1 MNRNDEKK
9 KNGTTPDE
17 TITGENASYENVSN
31 ETGPDKLDSN
41 ETDPNETDYA
51 ETRPPK
57 RPPDEYAKRDGTH
70 GQKTGRRN
78 ADDFGEYDGGERGE
92 EGHTRIQSWG

>member
-51 ETRPPK
+51 ETRPQKAGSRK
-57 RPPDEYAKRDGTH
+57 RPPTSMQNETEHTDKKRADEMPT
-70 GQKTGRRN
+70 
-78 ADDFGEYDGGERGE
+78 
-92 EGHTRIQSWG
+92 WGI